1 MKKLI
6 ILISICL
13 TLKLNLFSQQVF
25 FSQIQATDTNTF
37 TKALPLL
44 ANEII
49 TQYKPDSNEN
59 KYFGNLF
66 MLQMVAGKYSQ
77 AIGSIQALRAL
88 NKGGKA
94 KYPDLM
100 AVQYEMFCKS
110 KLMEQSGKQSF
121 IEAFKSD
128 FKKVFS
134 NLNDN
139 EALYISTAFMTRS
152 GLGDLQKELH
162 RSLDMIKDDSIN
174 IMDAINLC
182 RNYNLLKVFKIIE
195 PLAKPMLAEDER
207 NRYIIED
214 SLLIKTRDGSSI
226 SAWAART
233 TEITEP
239 QPTILQFSI
248 YARPFP
254 VGISRLKDPVGNGYA
269 SVVAYTRGKGNSPDE
284 VFPYEHDGQ
293 DVNEVIDWIIK
304 QPWSNGKVAMFGGSY
319 NGFTQWA
326 SAKNLHPALK
336 TIVPSASA
344 APGLDVPMTNN
355 VVMSFVFPWTYYVS
369 NNKYLDDPDYGNIA
383 FWDSVNTVWFATGKP
398 YRLLDS
404 ITGRGTNKIFQRW
417 LDHPG
422 YDRYWQD
429 MIPYKEE
436 FGKINIPVLTTTGY
450 YDGGQIGAMYYYREH
465 LQYNTNA
472 DHYLLIGPY
481 GHYGSQSVPDPVYN
495 GYAIDPVADISIH
508 DVIYQWFDYTLKD
521 SVKPAILKDKVNFEV
536 MGSNVWKHVPAL
548 DSMADQRIKLY
559 LSDSRSDANG
569 YKLTGE
575 KPSHNNFLLQ
585 TVDFANR
592 SVINNYNHENQII
605 YDTLDT
611 GGGITF
617 ISDKMEEEIS
627 IAGAFSGEL
636 EAEINKS
643 DMDFSLVLYELMP
656 DGRYFYLSY
665 FMGRASYA
673 RDKSNRQLL
682 HPGQIESIPFWNS
695 YITGKKLAKGS
706 RLVIVLNINKS
717 PNEQINYGTGKD
729 VSDESI
735 QDATTPLQVKWYNNS
750 YVIIPFCK

>member
-1 MKKLI
+1 M
-6 ILISICL
+6 
-13 TLKLNLFSQQVF
+13 NLFPQQVF
-25 FSQIQATDTNTF
+25 FPQIQAADTNTL
-37 TKALPLL
+37 TSAMSLL
-44 ANEII
+44 ANDII
-49 TQYKPDSNEN
+49 TLCNSDSDKN
-59 KYFGNLF
+59 KYLGNLF
-66 MLQMVAGKYSQ
+66 MLQMVAGKYER
-77 AIGSIQALRAL
+77 AIGSIQAIRAL
-88 NKGGKA
+88 NKGGNA

-100 AVQYEMFCKS
+100 AVQYEMFCKA
-110 KLMEQSGKQSF
+110 KLMEQSRKQSF
-121 IEAFKSD
+121 AEAFKSD

-134 NLNDN
+134 NLNDK
-139 EALYISTAFMTRS
+139 EALHISTAFMTRT
-152 GLGDLQKELH
+152 GLDDLQKDLE
-162 RSLDMIKDDSIN
+162 RSIDKIMDDSIE
-174 IMDAINLC
+174 ITDAINLC
-182 RNYNLLKVFKIIE
+182 RNYNLFQVFKIIE
-195 PLAKPMLAEDER
+195 PLAKPLLAEDEQ

-214 SLLIKTRDGSSI
+214 SLLIKTSDGSHI

-239 QPTILQFSI
+239 QSTILQFSI
-248 YARPFP
+248 YARPYP

-326 SAKNLHPALK
+326 STKNLHPALK

-369 NNKYLDDPDYGNIA
+369 NNKYLDDGDYNNIA
-383 FWDSVNTVWFATGKP
+383 FWDSVNTKWYAMGKP

-417 LDHPG
+417 LEHPD
-422 YDRYWQD
+422 YDKYWQD

-450 YDGGQIGAMYYYREH
+450 YDGGQIGAMHYYREH
-465 LQYNTNA
+465 LLYNKNA
-472 DHYLLIGPY
+472 IHYLLIGPY

-495 GYAIDPVADISIH
+495 GYRIDPVANISIH
-508 DVIYQWFDYTLKD
+508 DIIYQWFDFILKD
-521 SVKPAILKDKVNFEV
+521 SVKPSILKDKVNFEV
-536 MGSNVWKHVPAL
+536 MGSNEWKHVPSL
-548 DSMADQRIKLY
+548 DSMGNQLITLY
-559 LSDSRSDANG
+559 LSDNRSEAKG
-569 YKLTGE
+569 YKLSEE
-575 KPSHNNFLLQ
+575 KPAHNNYLLQ
-585 TVDFANR
+585 QVNFADR
-592 SVINNYNHENQII
+592 STINNYNHENQII

-611 GGGITF
+611 GNGITF
-617 ISDKMEEEIS
+617 ISDPVLDEIS
-627 IAGAFSGEL
+627 INGAFSGEL
-636 EAEINKS
+636 KVEINKT

-673 RDKSNRQLL
+673 KNISSRRLL
-682 HPGQIESIPFWNS
+682 HPGQIENIPFWNS
-695 YITGKKLAKGS
+695 YITSKKLTKGS
-706 RLVIVLNINKS
+706 RLVVVLNINKS

-735 QDATTPLQVKWYNNS
+735 QDAETPLQVKWYNSS
-750 YVIIPFCK
+750 YVTIPIRQ